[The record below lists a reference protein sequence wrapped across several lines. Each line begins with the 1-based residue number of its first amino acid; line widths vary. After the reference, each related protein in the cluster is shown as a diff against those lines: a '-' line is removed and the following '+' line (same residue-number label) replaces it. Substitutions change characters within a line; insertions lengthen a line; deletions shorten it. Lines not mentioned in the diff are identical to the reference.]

1 MVTKSLGVLG
11 NNGAGKKTLIGS
23 LIYKLPQLEELER
36 KEIQKYAEI
45 VPFYEERG
53 RAQSFYAPSGLFTVE
68 KSQAPDVAF
77 WVVDASDSA
86 NWELSVQ
93 NMTTSLSSGALQ
105 PRDKLIILVNKM
117 DLVNWSRQTFEG
129 VVRKFNT
136 AKLSDC
142 TYIIPI
148 SSLQGENILET
159 PKEPSWIKDISVGQ
173 FGDSTPVSG
182 EPLMSLLG

>member
-23 LIYKLPQLEELER
+23 LIYKADANRLWCGLELPQLEELER

-117 DLVNWSRQTFEG
+117 
-129 VVRKFNT
+129 
-136 AKLSDC
+136 
-142 TYIIPI
+142 
-148 SSLQGENILET
+148 
-159 PKEPSWIKDISVGQ
+159 
-173 FGDSTPVSG
+173 
-182 EPLMSLLG
+182 